1 MESQA
6 IADCKQE
13 QSRRLIFQRQADE
26 FKVSSEDAIAN
37 LRSQLSVVT
46 ERENRLV
53 TEVGSLQA
61 KIDEM
66 QRSRRE
72 VEERLLHTTTENSKL
87 STELGTLRSSISY
100 KSTKISDLEAQVL
113 RMKTKFSNKIQAMSE
128 THQDQTEELSKEI
141 ERLRYEKQQLVGFDE
156 GQGLISYDELRDEA
170 ARMKSE
176 IQTTFASLQ
185 STQERVQILEKQLH
199 DERAEASALQLRLDL
214 QRENSHP
221 STGMHLI
228 SQDKDFERK
237 STFHQRL
244 KEVGS
249 PQFSDDFGPVS
260 LPGSPI
266 EHHNRT
272 ALRRE
277 RSYSEESPR
286 ASSGNMEATLL
297 LAENNRLKN
306 VIRDMRGDLESL
318 QIQLLPG
325 TDISNAFADKKK
337 IEILEERLKQSSD
350 EISKLRSERRRLMD
364 IGNEV
369 RAELNQVK
377 RDFAELR
384 STNEGFAK
392 NVVGA
397 VSRRS
402 ENRASGAV
410 SFAGDGVDPWLN
422 LPIRTDISTEKKSSQ
437 ALYSDDFASS
447 GEELEVTGNRTGTNA
462 GKISRSVLDKGKGL
476 KARSIAKLNAAG
488 SSTSST
494 TRKVMNYARAGG
506 DDAES

>member
-1 MESQA
+1 
-6 IADCKQE
+6 
-13 QSRRLIFQRQADE
+13 
-26 FKVSSEDAIAN
+26 

-46 ERENRLV
+46 ERENRLKA
-53 TEVGSLQA
+53 EVGSLQA

-72 VEERLLHTTTENSKL
+72 VEERLLHTVTENSKL
-87 STELGTLRSSISY
+87 STELGSLQSSISH
-100 KSTKISDLEAQVL
+100 KSTEISDLEAQVL
-113 RMKTKFSNKIQAMSE
+113 RMKTKFSNKIQAISE
-128 THQDQTEELSKEI
+128 THQEQAEELSKEI
-141 ERLRYEKQQLVGFDE
+141 ERLRYEKQQLVGFNE
-156 GQGLISYDELRDEA
+156 GDALIPYGELRAESL
-170 ARMKSE
+170 RMKSE
-176 IQTTFASLQ
+176 IQSTFASLQ
-185 STQERVQILEKQLH
+185 STQERVQLLEKQLH
-199 DERAEASALQLRLDL
+199 DEKAEASALRLRLDL
-214 QRENSHP
+214 QRESNHP
-221 STGMHLI
+221 PTDMHII
-228 SQDKDFERK
+228 SQDNLR
-237 STFHQRL
+237 RL

-266 EHHNRT
+266 EHHNRA

-277 RSYSEESPR
+277 RSYSDESPR

-318 QIQLLPG
+318 QTQLLPG
-325 TDISNAFADKKK
+325 TDASNTYADKKK
-337 IEILEERLKQSSD
+337 IEALEERLKQSSD
-350 EISKLRSERRRLMD
+350 EILKLRSERRRLMD

-369 RAELNQVK
+369 RAELNEVK

-384 STNEGFAK
+384 SANEGVTK

-402 ENRASGAV
+402 ENRTINSGAV
-410 SFAGDGVDPWLN
+410 SFAGDEVDPWLK
-422 LPIRTDISTEKKSSQ
+422 LPIRKDFSSGQKSSQ
-437 ALYSDDFASS
+437 TSYTEDFASS
-447 GEELEVTGNRTGTNA
+447 GEELEVTGNRAGTNS

-476 KARSIAKLNAAG
+476 KYRSMPKPNTAG
-488 SSTSST
+488 SLTAST

-506 DDAES
+506 DDSES